1 MYSILYYLGLLL
13 VGYFGLTV
21 VLYML
26 SLRSQAA
33 GFFARLLA
41 AYASLVACAWF
52 GVFASIFLRLF
63 GDVHLA
69 QWATAR
75 AFKYT
80 MRFTTGVTFRI
91 DDPNDYLSRTRP
103 AVIIG
108 NHQTE
113 LDVLA
118 LGWIFPKYCSVSAKK
133 SLKNVPILGWYMS
146 LSGTVFID
154 RANSSSARQAMA
166 GASEEI
172 TKNKQAVWMFPEG
185 TRSYAKEPILL
196 PFKKGAF
203 HLAVQAGVPII
214 PVVIGNYSDVLYVQ
228 GRKFN
233 AGEIPVKGKCSPA
246 RSILKPIET
255 KNLTAAD
262 VEDLTRDT
270 RELMLKELVN
280 LTSRSRGRPMA
291 MPAQNSGD
299 GVIKASGA
307 EATIS

>member
-1 MYSILYYLGLLL
+1 MLSIFYYLGLLAT
-13 VGYFGLTV
+13 GYFGLTIF
-21 VLYML
+21 LYML
-26 SLRSQAA
+26 SLRVEAA

-41 AYASLVACAWF
+41 SYASLVICAWY
-52 GVFASIFLRLF
+52 GVFASILLRLF
-63 GDVHLA
+63 GNVRLA

-75 AFKYT
+75 SFKYV
-80 MRFTTGVTFRI
+80 MRFTTGVTFKI
-91 DDPNDYLSRTRP
+91 DDPNGYLKNTRP

-133 SLKNVPILGWYMS
+133 SLKNVPILGWYMA

-154 RANSSSARQAMA
+154 RANSSSARHAMA

-172 TKNKQAVWMFPEG
+172 TREKQSVFMFPEG
-185 TRSYAKEPILL
+185 TRSYAKEPMLL

-203 HLAVQAGVPII
+203 HLAVQAGVPIV
-214 PVVIGNYSDVLYVQ
+214 PVVVGNYSDVLYVQ
-228 GRKFN
+228 GRRFN
-233 AGEIPVKGKCSPA
+233 AGEIPVKV
-246 RSILKPIET
+246 LKPIET

-270 RELMLKELVN
+270 RELMLKELVK
-280 LTSRSRGRPMA
+280 LTSKSRGRPMA
-291 MPAQNSGD
+291 VPARNSGD